1 MNNNVRSRINSGG
14 EMARFGSA
22 MATLAVLENAEID
35 REFPP
40 SGDQAIRRN
49 PDAPE
54 NPGPAPPV
62 SAK

>member
-1 MNNNVRSRINSGG
+1 
-14 EMARFGSA
+14 MAA

>member
-1 MNNNVRSRINSGG
+1 
-14 EMARFGSA
+14 MAA

-49 PDAPE
+49 DPDAPE

>member
-1 MNNNVRSRINSGG
+1 
-14 EMARFGSA
+14 MAA

-49 PDAPE
+49 QGSRFNVKTQILE
-54 NPGPAPPV
+54 
-62 SAK
+62 